1 MCSVTGIQT
10 RNFGVEYLNH
20 QAMPVRKKTDNSNP
34 HKQVSRELSHT
45 LEPLKILRRSEFG
58 NHVTEKK
65 PVQKKKPPLLRA
77 KTLPAIITP
86 SLNIIQAQ
94 LDANNTVTETSRSTS
109 FSQQGSGRGTTT
121 VQLKSKIPEENYN
134 LMVTDEETISTYK
147 SPSTSPV
154 SSRYFLSS
162 PSSSSSQPSGS
173 KQKGEQSRTGL
184 AKLARFLTSKERTSG
199 TKTSDLSPSE
209 VTCFAWNKGASSMRR
224 ANSIDSLLELSCGT
238 QIIEVSEA
246 SDTASVISTW
256 NTSNTT
262 TTSDTLTVPNNKAI
276 PLSPSVP
283 SKLETHKKGNIPSS
297 PSIPNRLAKGITG
310 IRQGSVDVF
319 LEGLALAKGEKK
331 RTEKFN
337 KFNID
342 LQGLFVAVEHE
353 HVERARS
360 ILETTD
366 VDVNSINGD
375 GFSTLDIAVM
385 TNCVPMV
392 KLLQNYGGKESKRF
406 PTKESRTS
414 QLVSLVN
421 EAERCEEDLSKYVN
435 NTAASGSLSA
445 ALLKEKERQLTL
457 WQRRLNLL
465 KRMQDGFER
474 ITLFIRVTGPPDMPK
489 HVQLTVVGTRALR
502 IKITESDTAKD
513 AYSIVTKYKVDWS
526 RHEDFSLLAG
536 SQDIT
541 DLQRLEV
548 TIPDLTQGTAYFVRV
563 AAGNAKGFSPFQTA
577 SPSFGV
583 PSSWKDVEKKST
595 RGIGK
600 LKELAN
606 LFHEVINSRP
616 AHAAEV
622 KGILEQPTDTP
633 HQQRRQV
640 KRTIK
645 NLFTSAP
652 KFQKVL
658 RRGVFLAC
666 LFYNEDKVLV
676 TTEET
681 LPVVEVDETYPSS
694 LHIDF
699 HWLIKVA
706 CTWEDI
712 KTLRQDM
719 EKSQSSSVLHFRSKL
734 LQAVEQMQVALG
746 VQDLGQ
752 LYYKP
757 IKDKESI
764 VVLSSVKN
772 VSDPKTLNSLS
783 VRWLPLTKIL
793 RKLPGVVASDGRE
806 TPHVSE
812 LLLSSLQDMI
822 NYNRESTKSLP
833 RGLYLGY
840 VKLKSSVDVIR
851 VLVPQKTPNVLPFSR
866 IRENSH
872 VSREEWEWLKSLKSS
887 DTTIAPSTVQ
897 LKFQKAI
904 SSAAKNLFSSYD
916 IPLVELG
923 FHRLYD
929 VDVIEMSP
937 NVSFLLVLPPVE
949 NVCSIP
955 GQYDDLTSRM
965 DCIPLPIQVFEILHM
980 TTYRY
985 NFIVHYSRLSSIL
998 EMDTLMAQ
1006 HALREAFS
1014 SSEVAAAKE
1023 RLLQLQLFQT
1033 QVDNIWKGVRWIMD
1047 VLTFARDKL
1056 INGGIP
1062 LNQIYLYQMNSPSPQ
1077 NSPRQSPMLHPTK
1090 SQYERRMSRDEVTP
1104 KYSLHITMSSSSFSI
1119 PETRE
1124 TNMMEIR
1131 RSISASKL
1139 LRSSSDSEDLN
1150 VNHSELTILG
1160 PKANSSDSL
1169 GVSFNL
1175 GSNEDT
1181 KTSSTSNSPTLRLP
1195 SDDIFQCQSEDII
1208 LQEEDSNSKIRVKY
1222 LESTKRDNLR
1232 SLHQLF
1238 SLRGQ
1243 KRQAKNNYFRK
1254 YNALSEDN
1262 ACGVQ
1267 EHSKRKLKLNLHG
1280 MEDQSLYTSMSDKSF
1295 SSSSGDSSTE
1305 ENQF

>member
-1 MCSVTGIQT
+1 
-10 RNFGVEYLNH
+10 
-20 QAMPVRKKTDNSNP
+20 
-34 HKQVSRELSHT
+34 
-45 LEPLKILRRSEFG
+45 
-58 NHVTEKK
+58 
-65 PVQKKKPPLLRA
+65 
-77 KTLPAIITP
+77 
-86 SLNIIQAQ
+86 
-94 LDANNTVTETSRSTS
+94 
-109 FSQQGSGRGTTT
+109 
-121 VQLKSKIPEENYN
+121 
-134 LMVTDEETISTYK
+134 MVTDEETINTYR

-154 SSRYFLSS
+154 SSRYILSS

-184 AKLARFLTSKERTSG
+184 AKLARFLTSKERTPG

-209 VTCFAWNKGASSMRR
+209 VTCFAWNKGASSVRR
-224 ANSIDSLLELSCGT
+224 ANSIDSIIELSCGT

-246 SDTASVISTW
+246 SDTASMISTLDTI
-256 NTSNTT
+256 NTD

-319 LEGLALAKGEKK
+319 LESLALAKGEKK
-331 RTEKFN
+331 RTEKIN

-353 HVERARS
+353 HVERARG

-392 KLLQNYGGKESKRF
+392 KLLQNYGGKESKQF
-406 PTKESRTS
+406 STKESRTS

-465 KRMQDGFER
+465 KRMEDGFKR
-474 ITLFIRVTGPPDMPK
+474 IRPPDMPK

-502 IKITESDTAKD
+502 IKITESDTAND
-513 AYSIVTKYKVDWS
+513 VFSIVTKYKVDWS

-536 SQDIT
+536 SQEIT

-606 LFHEVINSRP
+606 LFHKVISSRP
-616 AHAAEV
+616 ANAAEV

-652 KFQKVL
+652 KFQKIL

-681 LPVVEVDETYPSS
+681 LPVVEVDENYPSS
-694 LHIDF
+694 LHTDF
-699 HWLIKVA
+699 HWLMKVA

-734 LQAVEQMQVALG
+734 LQAVEQMQGALG

-772 VSDPKTLNSLS
+772 ISDPKTLNSLS

-793 RKLPGVVASDGRE
+793 RKLPSIVASDGGE
-806 TPHVSE
+806 TLHVSE

-851 VLVPQKTPNVLPFSR
+851 VLVPKKTPNVLPYSR

-872 VSREEWEWLKSLKSS
+872 VSREEWEWLKSQKSP
-887 DTTIAPSTVQ
+887 DTTISPSSVQ

-904 SSAAKNLFSSYD
+904 SSAAKNLLSSYG
-916 IPLVELG
+916 IPVVELG

-1014 SSEVAAAKE
+1014 SLEVAAARE
-1023 RLLQLQLFQT
+1023 RLFQLQLFQT
-1033 QVDNIWKGVRWIMD
+1033 QVDNIWKEVRWIMD
-1047 VLTFARDKL
+1047 VLTFARDKQ

-1077 NSPRQSPMLHPTK
+1077 NSPRQSPMLHLTK

-1104 KYSLHITMSSSSFSI
+1104 KYSLRITMSSSSFSI

-1124 TNMMEIR
+1124 TDVMEIR

-1139 LRSSSDSEDLN
+1139 LRSSSDSEDLD

-1160 PKANSSDSL
+1160 PKASSSDSL
-1169 GVSFNL
+1169 GVRFNL

-1181 KTSSTSNSPTLRLP
+1181 KASSTSNSPILRLP
-1195 SDDIFQCQSEDII
+1195 SNDIFQCQSEAII
-1208 LQEEDSNSKIRVKY
+1208 LQKEDSNSKMCVKD
-1222 LESTKRDNLR
+1222 LEFTKRNSLR

-1243 KRQAKNNYFRK
+1243 KKQTKNNYFRK

-1267 EHSKRKLKLNLHG
+1267 ENSKIKQKLNLHG
-1280 MEDQSLYTSMSDKSF
+1280 MDDQSLFTSMSDKSLSSCSSD
-1295 SSSSGDSSTE
+1295 SSSE